1 MTSFS
6 AEETLLAVLDAQL
19 LPAAVRELDDAVFA
33 LTKTQVLRAGGEV
46 YTGPCLWAQLRQAIN
61 EGQRGSGAQ
70 KLGGSFRSS
79 PAVWLAGLDLATEIE
94 RAVVEWSGK
103 RGHTLELLA
112 DLPRLPWRPQDA
124 TEVSRRARIVRK
136 WTAKIEKMLSGD
148 WFEISPGGC
157 SQCGADTVAVTD
169 GLGEVV
175 RKPAVIVTPLGM
187 NCAACESH
195 WTATQILEMALTLPE
210 DEAA

>member
-1 MTSFS
+1 MATFEDLLID
-6 AEETLLAVLDAQL
+6 AIEETLLPQ
-19 LPAAVRELDDAVFA
+19 AVRDLDDAIFA

-46 YTGPCLWAQLRQAIN
+46 FTGPCLWTQLRQAIN

-79 PAVWLAGLDLATEIE
+79 PAVWLSGLDLATEIE
-94 RAVVEWSGK
+94 RSVVEWSGK

-112 DLPRLPWRPQDA
+112 DLPRMSWRPQDA
-124 TEVSRRARIVRK
+124 TEVSRRARIVRM
-136 WTAKIEKMLSGD
+136 WTAKIEKMLSGE

-157 SQCGADTVAVTD
+157 SQCGADTVAITD
-169 GLGEVV
+169 DLGEVV
-175 RKPAVIVTPLGM
+175 RKPAVVVTPLGM
-187 NCAACESH
+187 DCGSCGSH

-210 DEAA
+210 DDVA